1 MALKNKSGG
10 NYLASALST
19 FAENFTKNFFNNFK
33 ITGNE
38 RVVGIPNAQK
48 NDFDKFIDKTDKELK
63 KFDELLTEATELCRE
78 LTLLAESFNA
88 NNAGNLSGVRQS
100 LTNKFSENGK
110 TGSEHVETIDF
121 GEFDAVDIFEGMDRI
136 EERAKNLANFIN
148 ADISD
153 VSKMFGS
160 AVDKMITGSKSF
172 SDVMKSLVDD
182 LCSYFIRQFTQMAV
196 NGLINP
202 QTGSV
207 LSGIFSTASN
217 VFSSGSSS
225 GLGGM
230 LVSGIKSLFGSHH
243 SGGMT
248 ASGYGLPGT
257 NEYISVLKGGE
268 RVLSP
273 AENVSY
279 SNGNDY
285 AAASNPPV
293 VVNSFNIKA
302 WDSKDVKRYLTENKS
317 LIAGI
322 TAENIKNNSS
332 NLRQLIKE
340 V

>member
-1 MALKNKSGG
+1 MALKSKSGG
-10 NYLASALST
+10 NYLASALSI
-19 FAENFTKNFFNNFK
+19 FAENFTKSFFNNLK
-33 ITGNE
+33 ISGNE
-38 RVVGIPNAQK
+38 RTVGIPSVQK
-48 NDFDKFIDKTDKELK
+48 NNFERFIDKTDEELK
-63 KFDELLTEATELCRE
+63 KFDELLTEAFELCKE
-78 LTLLAESFNA
+78 LAELVDSLNS
-88 NNAGNLSGVRQS
+88 NNGAVSSGVKSS
-100 LTNKFSENGK
+100 LTNKFSEKNQNGSGRSEIID
-110 TGSEHVETIDF
+110 TGDF
-121 GEFDAVDIFEGMDRI
+121 KVDDIFEGMDRI
-136 EERAKNLANFIN
+136 EDRAKNLANFIN

-153 VSKMFGS
+153 VSNMFGS
-160 AVDKMITGSKSF
+160 AVEKMITGSKSF
-172 SDVMKSLVDD
+172 SDIMKSLVDD
-182 LCSYFIRQFTQMAV
+182 LCSYFIRQFSQMAV

-202 QTGSV
+202 QSGSI

-217 VFSSGSSS
+217 VFSAGTSS
-225 GLGGM
+225 GFGGM
-230 LVSGIKSLFGSHH
+230 IVSGIKSLFGSHH

-279 SNGNDY
+279 SKGNDDI
-285 AAASNPPV
+285 SPNPPV

-302 WDSKDVKRYLTENKS
+302 WDSKDVKQYLTENKS

-332 NLRQLIKE
+332 NLRQLIKG